1 MNRRELL
8 RGSAAMVGGSYM
20 APAFG
25 KVALGQGG
33 NEIIGPP
40 KQLLATTFTSELLRA
55 KLVPMGEWHP
65 YPRVTE
71 REAWLRVPDDVRA
84 AMMKRADAWK
94 GKDWPSL
101 LATTELDFKRNG
113 NRTRYESQQ
122 FGRRHRL
129 IDLVLGECATG
140 DGRYLDDITNGVW
153 LICEETF
160 WGAPAH
166 LGAQKAKVGLPD
178 AAEPIVDLFAAETA
192 STLAWIAYLLGEK
205 LNTVSPL
212 IVPRVRMEAKRRILD
227 PLLERNDFTWM
238 GLQQEREHEKAW
250 IDVGANV
257 VRPKRIHLNNWNPWV
272 NSNWLVVNMLLEED
286 AERRQRAI
294 EKSCRSLDEFLSDY
308 SPDGGCEEGPVYWQ
322 RSPGSYF
329 DCVRTL
335 VSAVNGAADV
345 MTHPF
350 VRRMGQYIAD
360 VHIAGN
366 AYVNYGDAH
375 MEDAPTPELVYR
387 YGVAAELPALAEF
400 GAYHSAID
408 SMGAAGD
415 AAKLEVALGAG
426 LPTLA
431 RSLLYVTSVQD
442 IRTAKRADA
451 LGRDAWYPALH
462 LMTARE
468 KAGTV
473 EGFYLAV
480 QAASNGR
487 SHGHNDS
494 GSFIVFHDG
503 EPLIIDPGVEAY
515 TAKTF
520 SAQRY
525 TIWTM
530 QSAYHNLPT
539 IGGMMQ
545 HDGATYAASEVKYAT
560 DDAAAKI
567 TMNLATAYP
576 PEAGIKRWIREVT
589 LDRRAG
595 AVRVMET
602 FELAKSVPVALSFM
616 TPRVPSEVNGAVVF
630 HSEKPGVKDVRL
642 KYDGAALQFNVEKI
656 ELADEGMRRSW
667 GPALYRVQLKTTSNF
682 AGGRWLFEIG

>member
-8 RGSAAMVGGSYM
+8 RGSAALVGGSYLS
-20 APAFG
+20 PAFER
-25 KVALGQGG
+25 VAFGQDAK
-33 NEIIGPP
+33 ELAGPP
-40 KQLLATTFTSELLRA
+40 KKLLSSTFTPELLRS
-55 KLVPMGEWHP
+55 KLVPVGAWHP
-65 YPRVTE
+65 YPRATE
-71 REAWLRVPDDVRA
+71 REAWMHVPEDLRA
-84 AMMKRADAWK
+84 AMVKRADAWK

-113 NRTRYESQQ
+113 NRTRYEGLQ

-129 IDLVLGECATG
+129 IDHVLGECTAD

-192 STLAWIAYLLGEK
+192 STLAWVDYLLGEK
-205 LNTVSPL
+205 LNSVSPL
-212 IVPRVRMEAKRRILD
+212 IVPRIRMEVKRRILD

-238 GLQQEREHEKAW
+238 GLQPEREHEKAW

-257 VRPKRIHLNNWNPWV
+257 VRPTRIHLNNWNPWV
-272 NSNWLVVNMLLEED
+272 NSNWLMTNMLLEQD

-329 DCVRTL
+329 DCCRTL
-335 VSAVNGAADV
+335 ASAVNGAADV

-350 VRRMGQYIAD
+350 VQRMGQYIAD

-387 YGVAAELPALAEF
+387 YGMAAKLPSLAAF
-400 GAYHSAID
+400 GAFHSSLD
-408 SMGAAGD
+408 SLGAAGN
-415 AAKLEVALGAG
+415 AAKLEAAVGAG
-426 LPTLA
+426 LPSLA
-431 RSLLYVTSVQD
+431 RSLPDVLCARE
-442 IRTAKRADA
+442 IRTAQKADA
-451 LGRDAWYPALH
+451 LGRDAWYPALR
-462 LMTARE
+462 LLTARE
-468 KAGTV
+468 KAGTTD
-473 EGFYLAV
+473 GFYLAV

-494 GSFIVFHDG
+494 GSYIIFHDG
-503 EPLIIDPGVEAY
+503 DPVIIDPGVEAY

-520 SAQRY
+520 SAERY

-539 IGGMMQ
+539 IGGVLQ
-545 HDGATYAASEVKYAT
+545 HEGAYAASDGRYST
-560 DDAAAKI
+560 DDAGARM

-576 PEAGIKRWIREVT
+576 TEAGVSRWMREIT
-589 LDRRAG
+589 LDRKAG
-595 AVRVMET
+595 MVRVNED
-602 FELAKSVPVALSFM
+602 FALAKSVPVALSFM
-616 TPRVPSEVNGAVVF
+616 TSRVPSDAKGVVTF
-630 HSEKPGVKDVRL
+630 HSANAGVKDVSL
-642 KYDGAALQFNVEKI
+642 KYDAAVLRFSSEKI
-656 ELADEGMRRSW
+656 ELQDEGMRRSW
-667 GPALYRVQLKTTSNF
+667 GPVLYRVRLTTVSDVSR
-682 AGGRWLFEIG
+682 GRWSFEIA